1 MKETRGTRGN
11 IQHEEREVEKKRLE
25 HGRYSEFLRQ
35 EVEKA
40 ELNKKQYE
48 VQDKIQEVK
57 TMLEQDKKMDEK

>member
-11 IQHEEREVEKKRLE
+11 IQLEEWEVKKKRLE
-25 HGRYSEFLRQ
+25 HGRYLEFLRQ

-40 ELNKKQYE
+40 ELNEKQYE

-57 TMLEQDKKMDEK
+57 IMLEQDKKMDEK

>member
-11 IQHEEREVEKKRLE
+11 IQLEEWAVKKKRLE
-25 HGRYSEFLRQ
+25 HGRYLEFLRQ

-40 ELNKKQYE
+40 ELNEKQYE

-57 TMLEQDKKMDEK
+57 IMLEQDKKMDEK